1 MITTEKIN
9 SIFNHYNTLAADADL
24 CTQRNLNGLMMF
36 ALDSEFVGFDGDRI
50 TLTCGEGPLKSIEI
64 ERISGAEDL
73 GSHWAIVLPT
83 TVIFVN
89 KLNGHVRVALLAD

>member
-36 ALDSEFVGFDGDRI
+36 ALDSDYVDFDGDHL
-50 TLTCGEGPLKSIEI
+50 TLTRGEGPLKSIEI

-73 GSHWAIVLPT
+73 GSHWAIVMPT
-83 TVIFVN
+83 DVIFVN
-89 KLNGHVRVALLAD
+89 KRDGQVRVALLAE